1 MNDYI
6 AKPVDER
13 LLYSKI
19 ISQVKGASAP
29 DKINKP
35 EFNPPK
41 SKCIDLSYLNRRT
54 KSNPALMMEMISLYL
69 NQTPR
74 LVDAMNKSFLEEDW
88 DSLHAAVHQMIPSF
102 SIMGISHDFEN
113 MARTIQEYAG
123 IQQQSDVIPALV
135 LQLANICTQSCVEL
149 KEEYE
154 MIKSLQI

>member
-1 MNDYI
+1 MINKQELCKFLVK
-6 AKPVDER
+6 AKRATYASGD
-13 LLYSKI
+13 SAQKI
-19 ISQVKGASAP
+19 IND
-29 DKINKP
+29 DK
-35 EFNPPK
+35 
-41 SKCIDLSYLNRRT
+41 ST
-54 KSNPALMMEMISLYL
+54 
-69 NQTPR
+69 T
-74 LVDAMNKSFLEEDW
+74 LVFEDEDW
-88 DSLHAAVHQMIPSF
+88 KSLHAAVHQMIPSF